1 MNRSFRRVFSGAAGV
16 HIALV
21 AIFLVVQLFLLGA
34 RPLKL
39 KEEITMVDLSGPAG
53 GGGGEP
59 GPVTPSPPEVKTPEV
74 KAPED
79 IPPPEPV
86 KPDTIAEPIKKKPP
100 VKKPPVKKPPEVKKP
115 PQVVQPARTNRPSRV
130 VSNRPK
136 LSAEQIR
143 AMLSGSVRGV
153 GSSTHGVTG
162 RSSSG
167 RNLGSGFGSGSGS
180 GGGGGGSDS
189 PVAWYYAMVKQIMYE
204 AWQQPSG
211 LANAGNP
218 TASVTIRVKRDGTIS
233 DWQMLRPSGNAL
245 MDDSVKR
252 AVQAV
257 KRLKPLP
264 PQFIGPSQDITIQF
278 ELEKLLL

>member
-1 MNRSFRRVFSGAAGV
+1 MNRSFRRVFSGTAVAHV
-16 HIALV
+16 AVV

-39 KEEITMVDLSGPAG
+39 KEDIQMIDLSGAAG
-53 GGGGEP
+53 GGGGDA
-59 GPVTPSPPEVKTPEV
+59 GPVTPPPEHKVPDVKP
-74 KAPED
+74 PED
-79 IPPPEPV
+79 PPPPEPTKDDTIPEPV
-86 KPDTIAEPIKKKPP
+86 KPKPKP
-100 VKKPPVKKPPEVKKP
+100 VKPVPKPKPTPKP
-115 PQVVQPARTNRPSRV
+115 APQIKVAAPTKTNRTSRIV
-130 VSNRPK
+130 NNRPK
-136 LSAEQIR
+136 LSADQVR
-143 AMLSGSVRGV
+143 ALLSGSVRSV
-153 GSSTHGVTG
+153 GSSSRGF
-162 RSSSG
+162 SG
-167 RNLGSGFGSGSGS
+167 RSGSGS
-180 GGGGGGSDS
+180 SLGGSGGGGGGGSDS

-218 TASVTIRVKRDGTIS
+218 IASVTIRVKRDGTIA
-233 DWQMLRPSGNAL
+233 DWQLVRPSGNKL

-278 ELEKLLL
+278 ELEKLLM